1 MEIGQRFNPWN
12 MFVGAVIPNCIMELT
27 DLSQTAKLCLA
38 RLHQYAGR
46 KGECFPSVAR
56 LAEEVGVKRTAAKR
70 AIQDLVD
77 FGLLEKTGNTNDKGE
92 HVSNS
97 YFFLYHRVY
106 EEAGQGGVGSKKT
119 PPRSEKDPTGRV
131 EKDPFISVVRES
143 VVRDS
148 DNTGAEND
156 SAPVSLSGDKSKKA
170 TVPAAQLKTV
180 LRAFWITLGK
190 PQWSD
195 NDRNRHRS
203 AAKEILEY
211 FIKYP
216 IAGQDADASAVNCI
230 EAVAA
235 SLDHEGMTW
244 SAQAITRWMS
254 NYKLQ
259 LDTWGEYKG
268 IHVKVEPKGGE
279 Q

>member
-1 MEIGQRFNPWN
+1 MKLGKPIAFYPQLATELGGIKEALYYQQIYYWSDKGSRPDGFIYKTKESIQEETTLTREEQDRIRPRLVEMGWLEVQKIPVKGKPTLHYRPLKDLEFHISGKPTNVTKVENP
-12 MFVGAVIPNCIMELT
+12 
-27 DLSQTAKLCLA
+27 LSQK
-38 RLHQYAGR
+38 R
-46 KGECFPSVAR
+46 KTHECVICST
-56 LAEEVGVKRTAAKR
+56 ESTTE
-70 AIQDLVD
+70 
-77 FGLLEKTGNTNDKGE
+77 NT
-92 HVSNS
+92 
-97 YFFLYHRVY
+97 
-106 EEAGQGGVGSKKT
+106 
-119 PPRSEKDPTGRV
+119 
-131 EKDPFISVVRES
+131 
-143 VVRDS
+143 
-148 DNTGAEND
+148 NTGAEND

-195 NDRNRHRS
+195 NDRNRHRG
-203 AAKEILEY
+203 AAKELLEY

-268 IHVKVEPKGGE
+268 IHAKVEPKGGE